1 MSELVG
7 VKVKVRLSQQ
17 CRCGETVLVVG
28 PQNGP
33 HIAELTCSSCSRFV
47 GWLSKCDAAA
57 VCEAIKKDGRDGVTN
72 LCKSTKSMELLDVSK
87 LGAIN
92 D

>member
-7 VKVKVRLSQQ
+7 IKVRLSQQ
-17 CRCGETVLVVG
+17 CQCGETALVVG
-28 PQNGP
+28 PRNGP
-33 HIAELTCSSCSRFV
+33 HAAKLTCSSCSGYV

-57 VCEAIKKDGRDGVTN
+57 ASEAIKKHGRDGVKN
-72 LCKSTKSMELLDVSK
+72 LCKSTKSIGSRRINNW
-87 LGAIN
+87 GSIN

>member
-1 MSELVG
+1 MSELIG
-7 VKVKVRLSQQ
+7 IKVRLNQQ

-33 HIAELTCSSCSRFV
+33 HIAELTCSSCSRHV
-47 GWLSKCDAAA
+47 KWLSKRDAAA

>member
-7 VKVKVRLSQQ
+7 VKVRLSQQ

-28 PQNGP
+28 PRNGP
-33 HIAELTCSSCSRFV
+33 HAAELTCSSCSRHV
-47 GWLSKCDAAA
+47 KWLSKRDAAA
-57 VCEAIKKDGRDGVTN
+57 VCEAITNGRDGVKN
-72 LCKSTKSMELLDVSK
+72 LCKSTRSMVS
-87 LGAIN
+87 GRIENWGSNN